1 MFFEVGHL
9 AGGVVTAVYA
19 ADWADTTFDRITISM
34 AVASVR
40 FVMQYFM
47 SYDSLR

>member
-1 MFFEVGHL
+1 MFFAVGHL

-19 ADWADTTFDRITISM
+19 ADWADTTFDRITTSM

-40 FVMQYFM
+40 FVMQH
-47 SYDSLR
+47 